1 MANRE
6 RMRTRRNLQGHS
18 MNLFL
23 ADLQSRVDD
32 AIRRNHPQP
41 VLSACVCGSQEI
53 EPYLERCNAWSEMHE
68 VTCEACERSVSGPS
82 REIAIQMWRAVQTER
97 ELVEALQWL
106 SGAVRA
112 LEGTAIEYP
121 RAMELSRAL
130 KCADA
135 LIAERTK

>member
-1 MANRE
+1 
-6 RMRTRRNLQGHS
+6 
-18 MNLFL
+18 
-23 ADLQSRVDD
+23 
-32 AIRRNHPQP
+32 
-41 VLSACVCGSQEI
+41 
-53 EPYLERCNAWSEMHE
+53 
-68 VTCEACERSVSGPS
+68 
-82 REIAIQMWRAVQTER
+82 MWRAVQTER